1 MQVKDGFTSFDLCSP
16 NRVRPEND
24 HAFPV
29 EARRQAE
36 DLLVKIRA
44 QYYIQVFSGASHGFG
59 ARADISDD
67 AQRALSFFWQ
77 RIYSCHFDRLCERG
91 MCPWILAL
99 VQQVCGVV
107 ALYYS
112 DRHVKYCAFLTN
124 CIICITKDVYHHRI
138 PLIVSVLGKT
148 DGTQDQWAQCRRRT
162 HEASRLAITD
172 VRRELED
179 RDCLVWPK

>member
-1 MQVKDGFTSFDLCSP
+1 MVSHLSIFAVLTAYVQKMTMHFPLRHVVRRKTSSSRSGRSITFRSLVAPRTGSA
-16 NRVRPEND
+16 RVLTFLTMPSVRCP
-24 HAFPV
+24 
-29 EARRQAE
+29 
-36 DLLVKIRA
+36 L
-44 QYYIQVFSGASHGFG
+44 
-59 ARADISDD
+59 
-67 AQRALSFFWQ
+67 FWQ

-99 VQQVCGVV
+99 VQEVCGVA
-107 ALYYS
+107 ALYYP
-112 DRHVKYCAFLTN
+112 DRHMKYCAFLTN

-162 HEASRLAITD
+162 HEASRLAMTD